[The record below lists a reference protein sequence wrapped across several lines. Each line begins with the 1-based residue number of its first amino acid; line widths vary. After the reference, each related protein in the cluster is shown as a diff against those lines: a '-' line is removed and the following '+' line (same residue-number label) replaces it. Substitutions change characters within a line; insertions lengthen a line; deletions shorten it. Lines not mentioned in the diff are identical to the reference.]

1 MRLNIDCI
9 RDILL
14 AVENLPFGEHF
25 TMDRLQK
32 VLPAYTEEE
41 LWYTSIKLNEGG
53 YLDIM
58 SVPMLRSPL
67 PGIKSINDL
76 TFEGHE
82 FLNNIRDDSNWG
94 KVKEVAKKAGSSS
107 LNALGQIA
115 TSVISSAI
123 ASLLQPH

>member
-14 AVENLPFGEHF
+14 TVENLSFGE
-25 TMDRLQK
+25 RLTLDQLQEL
-32 VLPAYTEEE
+32 LPAYTKEE
-41 LWYTSIKLNEGG
+41 LWYTSIKLDEGG
-53 YLDIM
+53 YLDII
-58 SVPMLRSPL
+58 SVSELRAPM

-76 TFEGHE
+76 TFKGHE
-82 FLNNIRDDSNWG
+82 FLNNIRNDSNWD

-115 TSVISSAI
+115 ASVISNAI
-123 ASLLQPH
+123 VSLLQPH